1 MGPLVLFDQ
10 YNKLQKR
17 TGARESGI
25 VPFQRGGLMQ
35 IDTITEQIDS
45 KLRNL
50 DQQLANLQAA
60 RKQVNDP
67 NAQYVLDQ
75 DLKTLLETRA
85 KLIKSRDLA
94 GRVHQL
100 RQQTEPDARDTRYRK
115 LGLALMIFSGVAMA
129 GVLAGY
135 FWLR

>member
-1 MGPLVLFDQ
+1 MLCTQ
-10 YNKLQKR
+10 YNKLPKC
-17 TGARESGI
+17 TGAPESAI
-25 VPFQRGGLMQ
+25 VSLQRGGFMQ
-35 IDTITEQIDS
+35 IDTITEQINT

-50 DQQLANLQAA
+50 DQQLANLKAA
-60 RKQVNDP
+60 RKQVEDP

-100 RQQTEPDARDTRYRK
+100 RQQTEPNARDTRYRK
-115 LGLALMIFSGVAMA
+115 LGLALMIFSGLAMA
-129 GVLAGY
+129 GILVGY